1 MRKKIFFTLL
11 SSVILLT
18 GCGPKVDIS
27 KDDSDLVAQYI
38 VSSVLKYDQNSNQK
52 LISTNQLQEE
62 NKENTK
68 EESEE
73 EIKKEETTGTS
84 ETVEKDT
91 TTESD
96 KKEENKKPSTTEKEE
111 ISSLFGLTDVDIRY
125 VGIEECTSYPKGDL
139 PFTITSQSGRKFYV
153 VSFEVKNVSSTKKEV
168 DLTSKTVSYKLKTDN
183 VWSSSVLTILED
195 DMQSY
200 KRTLAA
206 NEKVKVK
213 VVFEVDA
220 NVKSKEQVLY
230 VIGDK
235 KACEIQ
241 VK

>member
-1 MRKKIFFTLL
+1 MRKKIYFILL

-38 VSSVLKYDQNSNQK
+38 VSSVLKYDQNDNQK
-52 LISTNQLQEE
+52 LISTKLIKEE
-62 NKENTK
+62 TK
-68 EESEE
+68 EESKEESKEEAKEE
-73 EIKKEETTGTS
+73 ENTGTND
-84 ETVEKDT
+84 EVEKDT
-91 TTESD
+91 SAESD
-96 KKEENKKPSTTEKEE
+96 KKEENKKPSMTEKEA
-111 ISSLFGLTDVDIRY
+111 IASLFGLTGVDISY
-125 VGIEECTSYPKGDL
+125 VGIEECTSYPQGNSSY
-139 PFTITSQSGRKFYV
+139 TITSQPGRKFYV
-153 VSFEVKNVSSTKKEV
+153 VSFEVNNVSSTNKVV
-168 DLTSKTVSYKLKTDN
+168 DLTSKAVSYKLKSDN
-183 VWSSSVLTILED
+183 VWSNSVLTILED

-206 NEKVKVK
+206 NEKAKVK
-213 VVFEVDA
+213 VVFDVDA
-220 NVKSKEQVLY
+220 DVKSKEQVLY